1 VTFHRIGQTI
11 RVAATN
17 VEKYGG
23 MGIVFDGT
31 VYHRGPPKEEPF
43 PLSRGPRPLLTEQE
57 EIDLKQLVTLDY
69 PLVVAH
75 LHMANDMDIETP
87 DFRGK
92 QVDGFVRGMAS
103 ERLAM
108 ILVDRN
114 GRMAVAVTDA
124 ERREIRVYSQLPG
137 GGIPDLIRQWRSNH
151 VDHSFDWVIK

>member
-1 VTFHRIGQTI
+1 LAAIGLLTPQQDGHLKKISGKDYDTIVYSMHLTRIHD
-11 RVAATN
+11 
-17 VEKYGG
+17 EKY
-23 MGIVFDGT
+23 
-31 VYHRGPPKEEPF
+31 
-43 PLSRGPRPLLTEQE
+43 
-57 EIDLKQLVTLDY
+57 
-69 PLVVAH
+69 
-75 LHMANDMDIETP
+75 P
-87 DFRGK
+87 DFKGK
-92 QVDGFVRGMAS
+92 VVDGFVRGMAS